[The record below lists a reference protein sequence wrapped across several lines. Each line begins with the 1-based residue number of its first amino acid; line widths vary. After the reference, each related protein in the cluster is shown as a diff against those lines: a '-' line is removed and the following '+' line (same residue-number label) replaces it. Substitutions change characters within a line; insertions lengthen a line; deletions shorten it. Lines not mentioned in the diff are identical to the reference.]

1 MKSLQHDQSI
11 RGYDIN
17 LDVAASEFQL
27 GPDDPVSRGTTRLP
41 DDIKR
46 TASGF
51 WTGGLSHVT
60 LPYMPYVSNCAGYD
74 SHVPLWKLFQNSEQC
89 IFRSPNETTTTSQFD
104 LISSEKLT
112 DYCDVRLHCRYEEDI
127 TTGDA
132 SRAYWFE
139 GNFPEFLFFLS
150 REPMKSYEFGGW
162 LKAMGTAINEKKQ
175 SEEVNRLIKFENEKL
190 DRYRLYH
197 AVPVSPMKAKV
208 NINEEVI
215 RTGTVVVAEPVENEG
230 PRSYPKLVHMLVEFW
245 QELEDRKQIAK
256 ATIYFSDYRSSAAY
270 TSARTNLERQRHLEY
285 TFRTTFRHLD
295 YMGLLDNFSLPMPL
309 YVLISFVVGIL
320 ITMMFFSIWWALL
333 KSKRFNSVIPHP
345 QMEILSGITLIG
357 GPAILGFGYAFLPTF
372 LIVFIVQMILHK
384 DYLGPL
390 LTDSLDGNVYYF
402 GERSEM
408 VIKTTQQGR
417 MGLSYTL
424 LGVIIVIKAA
434 NATNPLEPKEKNSVT
449 KKNLWRRS
457 QVLLHTIGFIFFQT
471 LMIMISRTSF
481 YKADVSLYSLI
492 MKVSGAGLLTY
503 LDQAIPDRLSTAPYR
518 MCQETIIKTMSMG
531 TVAFTQ
537 FMINYIMLVVFA
549 SGTQL
554 LSPLA
559 QAIMPKLEEH
569 FKKYAAIIKK
579 LQSLWAVEEERDD
592 AEDKKKA
599 EPNDLKKLTKIIQH
613 QYLNSTATVSQMFTI
628 PVALLVI
635 MFSDFLK
642 VESMYGQKD
651 LLITIFFGVVIFVFQ
666 VIVDA
671 FVENILEF
679 AFAMKIHHYLK
690 DMTNKFYGRK
700 KRWILDENFRDVD
713 PEWGDE
719 NEPKAHQFRAE
730 QSSFLKI
737 HQMCFSE
744 QFYFLVSIVTLGQ
757 IITVYALFM
766 LYSSLDELPRYYPFD
781 DFPMGLILIL
791 GMLIVCT
798 FVQILIFKSGQYLGI
813 WGLKGIRRT
822 QSLQK
827 TFATRSV
834 ESDEDVENANKKFGA
849 QKVSAQDGKD
859 NIGKYLP
866 SFQDELR
873 PGPQDGLVPETFNRE
888 IERLYFQQV
897 DSPRILLD
905 KVEALVSKTV
915 RLNNN
920 GVKQEKL
927 LWSQN
932 LFEISNKMPATGINK
947 SISTKPGSP
956 PQHLMKA
963 LRRPR
968 KRFLRWPYE
977 LQHKHF

>member
-1 MKSLQHDQSI
+1 
-11 RGYDIN
+11 
-17 LDVAASEFQL
+17 
-27 GPDDPVSRGTTRLP
+27 
-41 DDIKR
+41 
-46 TASGF
+46 
-51 WTGGLSHVT
+51 
-60 LPYMPYVSNCAGYD
+60 
-74 SHVPLWKLFQNSEQC
+74 
-89 IFRSPNETTTTSQFD
+89 
-104 LISSEKLT
+104 
-112 DYCDVRLHCRYEEDI
+112 
-127 TTGDA
+127 
-132 SRAYWFE
+132 
-139 GNFPEFLFFLS
+139 
-150 REPMKSYEFGGW
+150 MKSYEFGGW

-503 LDQAIPDRLSTAPYR
+503 LDQAYR
-518 MCQETIIKTMSMG
+518 ID
-531 TVAFTQ
+531 F
-537 FMINYIMLVVFA
+537 
-549 SGTQL
+549 QL
-554 LSPLA
+554 HRTGCA
-559 QAIMPKLEEH
+559 
-569 FKKYAAIIKK
+569 
-579 LQSLWAVEEERDD
+579 
-592 AEDKKKA
+592 
-599 EPNDLKKLTKIIQH
+599 
-613 QYLNSTATVSQMFTI
+613 
-628 PVALLVI
+628 
-635 MFSDFLK
+635 
-642 VESMYGQKD
+642 
-651 LLITIFFGVVIFVFQ
+651 
-666 VIVDA
+666 
-671 FVENILEF
+671 
-679 AFAMKIHHYLK
+679 
-690 DMTNKFYGRK
+690 RK
-700 KRWILDENFRDVD
+700 
-713 PEWGDE
+713 
-719 NEPKAHQFRAE
+719 
-730 QSSFLKI
+730 QSSRQCPWVL
-737 HQMCFSE
+737 
-744 QFYFLVSIVTLGQ
+744 
-757 IITVYALFM
+757 
-766 LYSSLDELPRYYPFD
+766 
-781 DFPMGLILIL
+781 
-791 GMLIVCT
+791 
-798 FVQILIFKSGQYLGI
+798 
-813 WGLKGIRRT
+813 
-822 QSLQK
+822 
-827 TFATRSV
+827 
-834 ESDEDVENANKKFGA
+834 
-849 QKVSAQDGKD
+849 
-859 NIGKYLP
+859 
-866 SFQDELR
+866 
-873 PGPQDGLVPETFNRE
+873 
-888 IERLYFQQV
+888 
-897 DSPRILLD
+897 
-905 KVEALVSKTV
+905 
-915 RLNNN
+915 
-920 GVKQEKL
+920 
-927 LWSQN
+927 
-932 LFEISNKMPATGINK
+932 
-947 SISTKPGSP
+947 
-956 PQHLMKA
+956 
-963 LRRPR
+963 
-968 KRFLRWPYE
+968 
-977 LQHKHF
+977 